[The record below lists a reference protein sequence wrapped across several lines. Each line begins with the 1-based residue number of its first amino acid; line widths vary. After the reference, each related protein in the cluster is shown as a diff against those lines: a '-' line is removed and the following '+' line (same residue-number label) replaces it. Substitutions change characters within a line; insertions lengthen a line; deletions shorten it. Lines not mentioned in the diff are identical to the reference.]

1 MVLTDTSLLHKAL
14 KRLGSVRPE
23 RDAVEVAG
31 GEQLRLRCA
40 GLEVEA
46 EVRLPVP
53 AEGFPGAV
61 VSRKHLLDL
70 LEGTEGP
77 VELALDRGWFRVRS
91 GRFSAELI
99 SYSPEVNPVGI
110 RLLTEEAEPLF
121 RVEAG
126 AFLEA
131 LEEAAA
137 LARASAVM
145 PEVLLEVEEGGV
157 RLVATD
163 GYRLYLF
170 ALEAQVQRPGVEYLL
185 RPGEALAALRA
196 LDPGP
201 SLTFSKPQKPQAQAL
216 VVEGLWGKA
225 AFALG
230 AGSALPYRQVIP
242 QGEPLA
248 RLRVDAT
255 PLREALKRALVVA
268 EGTHHGV
275 ELQGM
280 GEEVRVSALDGELR
294 PLSEELLPGEGEG
307 ALQVNGRYLLSALEV
322 FGPGKAELQVHPHAR
337 GKLLVLEREG
347 FHAYISLLQPAQN
360 PAGAG

>member
-1 MVLTDTSLLHKAL
+1 MVLTDTSLLHRAL

-46 EVRLPVP
+46 EVSLPVP

-110 RLLTEEAEPLF
+110 RLLAEEAEPLF

-131 LEEAAA
+131 FEEAAA
-137 LARASAVM
+137 LARASVVM

-201 SLTFSKPQKPQAQAL
+201 SLAFSKPQAQAL

-255 PLREALKRALVVA
+255 PLREALKRALAVA
-268 EGTHHGV
+268 QGTHHGV

-280 GEEVRVSALDGELR
+280 GEEVRVSALDSGLR

-307 ALQVNGRYLLSALEV
+307 ALQVNGKYLLSALEV

-347 FHAYISLLQPAQN
+347 FHAYIGLIESGK
-360 PAGAG
+360 GAGKE

>member
-14 KRLGSVRPE
+14 KRLGSVQPE

-46 EVRLPVP
+46 EVYLPVP

-70 LEGTEGP
+70 LEGAGGS

-91 GRFSAELI
+91 GRFDAQLV
-99 SYSPEVNPVGI
+99 SYSPEVNPVGL

-131 LEEAAA
+131 FEEAAA
-137 LARASAVM
+137 LARASAVI

-157 RLVATD
+157 HLVATD

-185 RPGEALAALRA
+185 RPGEALAALKA

-201 SLTFSKPQKPQAQAL
+201 SLTFSKPQAQAL

-230 AGSALPYRQVIP
+230 AGRFPPYRQVIP

-255 PLREALKRALVVA
+255 PLQEALKRALVVA

-280 GEEVRVSALDGELR
+280 GEEVRVSALDSGLR

-307 ALQVNGRYLLSALEV
+307 ALQVNGKYLLSALEV

-347 FHAYISLLQPAQN
+347 FHAYIGLLQPAQN